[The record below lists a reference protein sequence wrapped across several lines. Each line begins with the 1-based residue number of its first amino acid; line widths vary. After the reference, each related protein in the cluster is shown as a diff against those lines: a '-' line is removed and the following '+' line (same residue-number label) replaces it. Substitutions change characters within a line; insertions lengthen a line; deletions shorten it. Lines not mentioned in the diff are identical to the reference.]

1 MSISLVVA
9 AVLFAAF
16 LHALWN
22 SLVKGY
28 SDRFVMMLAIA
39 VVQTSIALVMLPFV
53 GSLAPAAWPWLLA
66 AAIPHTTYKVF
77 LARAY
82 DSGDLSRIYPISRGL
97 SLILVSILSIFV
109 LGEVLGPLGY
119 SGIAAIA
126 LGVFLL
132 SARQAGGVS
141 NMPLASLLL
150 CLGAAASVALYTVL
164 DGAGVRASGNVAAFA
179 AWLFIADGLGM
190 IGFALWHRGRE
201 PFIALR
207 KVGMAGV
214 LAGCTA
220 FVCYWIA
227 IWALAHAPA
236 ALVAALRE
244 TSVLFALLLARL
256 RLGEIIGV
264 QRWLAGAAVLA
275 GIVCLRFA

>member
-1 MSISLVVA
+1 VSLSLVIA

-22 SLVKGY
+22 SLVKGH

-39 VVQTSIALVMLPFV
+39 VVQTSIALAMLPFV
-53 GSLAPAAWPWLLA
+53 GPLAPEAWPWLLA

-109 LGEVLGPLGY
+109 LGEILGPLGY
-119 SGIAAIA
+119 GGIVAIA

-132 SARQAGGVS
+132 SARQSGGVAGMS
-141 NMPLASLLL
+141 TQSLLL
-150 CLGAAASVALYTVL
+150 CLGAAGSVALYTVL

-190 IGFALWHRGRE
+190 IGFALLSRGRQ
-201 PFIALR
+201 PFLALR
-207 KVGMAGV
+207 KVGMAGL

-264 QRWLAGAAVLA
+264 QRWLAGAAVLG

>member
-1 MSISLVVA
+1 MSISLVIA

-28 SDRFVMMLAIA
+28 PDRFVMMLAIA
-39 VVQTSIALVMLPFV
+39 VVQTSIALALVPFV
-53 GSLAPAAWPWLLA
+53 GPLAPEAWPWLLA

-82 DSGDLSRIYPISRGL
+82 DTGELSRIYPVSRGL
-97 SLILVSILSIFV
+97 SLILVSVLGIFV
-109 LGEVLGPLGY
+109 LAEVLGPLGY
-119 SGIAAIA
+119 GGIAVIA
-126 LGVFLL
+126 AGVFML
-132 SARQAGGVS
+132 SAHQSGSVARMSAR
-141 NMPLASLLL
+141 SLLL
-150 CLGAAASVALYTVL
+150 CLGTAGSVALYTVL
-164 DGAGVRASGNVAAFA
+164 DGAGVRASGDVAAFA
-179 AWLFIADGLGM
+179 AWLFIADGIGM
-190 IGFALWHRGRE
+190 IGFALWQRGSE

-207 KVGMAGV
+207 KVGIAGIF
-214 LAGCTA
+214 AGCMA

-244 TSVLFALLLARL
+244 TSILFALVLARL
-256 RLGEIIGV
+256 RLGESIGR

>member
-1 MSISLVVA
+1 MPISIVIA

-39 VVQTSIALVMLPFV
+39 VVQTSIALAVLPFV
-53 GSLAPAAWPWLLA
+53 GPLAQEAWPWLLA

-82 DSGDLSRIYPISRGL
+82 DTGELSRIYPLSRGL
-97 SLILVSILSIFV
+97 SLILVSVLSIFV

-119 SGIAAIA
+119 AGILAVA

-132 SARQAGGVS
+132 SASQTGGVAG
-141 NMPLASLLL
+141 MPGQSFLL
-150 CLGAAASVALYTVL
+150 CLGAAGSVALYMVL
-164 DGAGVRASGNVAAFA
+164 DGAGVRASGNVGAFA
-179 AWLFIADGLGM
+179 AWLFIVDGLGM
-190 IGFALWHRGRE
+190 IGFALWSRGRE
-201 PFIALR
+201 PFRALR
-207 KVGMAGV
+207 KVGIAGIF
-214 LAGCTA
+214 AGCTA

-244 TSVLFALLLARL
+244 TSILFALLLARL
-256 RLGEIIGV
+256 RLGEIIGIR
-264 QRWLAGAAVLA
+264 RWFAGAVVLA
-275 GIVCLRFA
+275 GIACLRFA